1 MADVCVV
8 GAGAIGG
15 IVAARM
21 ALAGHRVSVVARGA
35 HLQAIREGGL
45 VLDDRL
51 NGAEHTVKLAASD
64 DPGAFGRQDLVVIG
78 LKGPAIPAMLP
89 RLAPLVGSDTLV
101 VPAIN
106 GIPWWYFHRA
116 GAPHAG
122 RRIACLDPRGDLFAA
137 LDCDRVIG
145 CVVLLAGEVS
155 RPGTVVHLAVSKMI
169 IGEPS
174 GELTPRLRRL
184 AGWWN
189 GSGLEAV
196 LSSQIR
202 REIWMK
208 LTGNLSF
215 NTVAALTGC
224 RTDQLIEDPDLVEV
238 LRAMIEEGRR
248 VAAACGAP
256 VDIDADARI
265 RMARAIGRA
274 RPSTL
279 QDFEAGRR
287 PEIEGLIGSVIELA
301 DQAGV
306 PVPTIRHVAALLT
319 ARARSLGLLEAL
331 PAVPA
336 AGTNAP

>member
-21 ALAGHRVSVVARGA
+21 ALAGHRVSVIARGA
-35 HLQAIREGGL
+35 HLQAIREDGL
-45 VLDDRL
+45 VLDDRVD
-51 NGAEHTVKLAASD
+51 GARHTVRLAASD
-64 DPGAFGRQDLVVIG
+64 DPAAFGRQDLVVIG

-89 RLAPLVGSDTLV
+89 RLAPLVGPDTV
-101 VPAIN
+101 AVPAIN
-106 GIPWWYFHRA
+106 GIPWWYFHRHA
-116 GAPHAG
+116 APHAG
-122 RRIACLDPRGDLFAA
+122 RRIVCLDPRGDLFAA

-155 RPGTVVHLAVSKMI
+155 KPGTVVHTAVRKMI

-174 GELTPRLRRL
+174 GELTPRLQRL
-184 AGWWN
+184 ADWWN
-189 GSGLEAV
+189 GCGFEITQSP
-196 LSSQIR
+196 QIR
-202 REIWMK
+202 RDIWWK

-215 NTVAALTGC
+215 NPLAALTGY
-224 RTDQLIEDPDLVEV
+224 RTDQLIDDPDLVEV
-238 LRAMIEEGRR
+238 LRAMIEEGRL
-248 VAAACGAP
+248 VAAAYGAP
-256 VDIDADARI
+256 VDVDADTRI

-274 RPSTL
+274 RASTL

-301 DQAGV
+301 DRAGV

-319 ARARSLGLLEAL
+319 ARARFLGLLEPDR
-331 PAVPA
+331 PASGAA
-336 AGTNAP
+336 AGAA